1 MLSSWLRTGV
11 KRAPALLAAALLC
24 LGVVAAPAMARDLD
38 QDEALQLRRAGKL
51 VPLDTLLQEVQRR
64 YPSARLLEVELEI
77 EDGELVYELEVL
89 TTGGQVR
96 ELEFDAATGV
106 LVKDE
111 EED

>member
-1 MLSSWLRTGV
+1 MLKSWLRTGGV
-11 KRAPALLAAALLC
+11 RALALLAVVLG
-24 LGVVAAPAMARDLD
+24 LGVVVPVLARDLD
-38 QDEALQLRRAGKL
+38 QDDALQLRRAGKL
-51 VPLDTLLQEVQRR
+51 VPLEVLLQDVQRR
-64 YPSARLLEVELEI
+64 YPSARVLEVELEI
-77 EDGELVYELEVL
+77 EEGALVYELEVL